1 MIQSHLKYKD
11 EDVKYKLYSIEDI
24 QRWRYGVTGRIGLG
38 HLALDAY
45 YSLAPLYKEG
55 KLSRPT

>member
-38 HLALDAY
+38 HPRARCLLQPCA
-45 YSLAPLYKEG
+45 LYKEG
-55 KLSRPT
+55 KVR